1 MLAVTAGPFS
11 HKGLTPVPDVTNLK
25 TPPSVL
31 ANTQSVHHVP
41 CAADT
46 SKPPYK
52 NRCDTL

>member
-1 MLAVTAGPFS
+1 MLAVAAGPFS

-52 NRCDTL
+52 DRCDTL